1 MLNRSRLNID
11 FIHQE
16 QASSQLLLRPPL
28 LSSEQLGWR
37 GIMLQHHLQLPGEMP
52 ESEAAQHAIVVH
64 WQYNNVHVDRVIDE
78 TKQRESINDGD
89 CLIVPAMA
97 SHKSNWDR
105 EVEFTLMILEPSYL
119 NQIAH
124 ETVDGDRVELMPQFA
139 KPDPII
145 ASIATALKTEL
156 ESDGIG
162 GKFYVESAITFL
174 AAHLLQHHCSRT
186 QLFKN
191 YGDGLP
197 KYRFREAIAYI
208 NEHLSEEISLEAIA
222 NHLHISQHYFCH
234 LFKQSMGISPYQY
247 VLRQRIEKAKQLLKQ
262 RKLTIVDV
270 AMECGFANQTHF
282 TKHFRKLTGTT
293 PRAYREQ

>member
-1 MLNRSRLNID
+1 MLNRSRLSVD

-37 GIMLQHHLQLPGEMP
+37 GIMVQHHLQPPGEMP

-64 WQYNNVHVDRVIDE
+64 WQHNSVHVDRVIDE
-78 TKQRESINDGD
+78 TKQKESINDGD

-105 EVEFTLMILEPSYL
+105 EVEFTFMILEPSYL

-124 ETVDGDRVELMPQFA
+124 ETVDGDRVELMPHFA
-139 KPDPII
+139 KPDSVIS
-145 ASIATALKTEL
+145 SIAAVLKTEL
-156 ESDGIG
+156 ESDSVG

-174 AAHLLQHHCSRT
+174 AAHLLRHHCSRT
-186 QLFKN
+186 QMFKN
-191 YGDGLP
+191 YADGLP
-197 KYRFREAIAYI
+197 KYRLREAIAYI
-208 NEHLSEEISLEAIA
+208 NEHLNEEISLEAIA
-222 NHLHISQHYFCH
+222 NHLHMSQYYFCH
-234 LFKQSMGISPYQY
+234 LFKQSIGISPYQY
-247 VLRQRIEKAKQLLKQ
+247 VLQQRIEKAKQLLKQ
-262 RKLTIVDV
+262 RKLTIINV
-270 AMECGFANQTHF
+270 ALECGFANQTHF